1 MRENVD
7 LRNTNMSV
15 GEGLDALLNEQRRAK
30 GFEKKN
36 VNIFIFFPKVDI
48 IRSPIHYKITLASC

>member
-15 GEGLDALLNEQRRAK
+15 SGGLDALLNEQRIAK
-30 GFEKKN
+30 GFEKKM
-36 VNIFIFFPKVDI
+36 
-48 IRSPIHYKITLASC
+48 

>member
-15 GEGLDALLNEQRRAK
+15 SEGLDALLNEQRRAK
-30 GFEKKN
+30 GFEKN
-36 VNIFIFFPKVDI
+36 VNIFIFFPKANI